1 MKPIMRKRFVPNHY
15 NREVYNR
22 LQSLSQGSKTVNEY
36 FKKIKITIIR
46 ANISKDREVTFARFL
61 IGLNKDIANVVEL
74 QYYLDRRY
82 GVY

>member
-46 ANISKDREVTFARFL
+46 ANISKDREVTFARFF

-74 QYYLDRRY
+74 QYYLDQRY
-82 GVY
+82 GAY